1 MSTSLTYIPPDE
13 RTLDR
18 FAFAV
23 CDHLGEAYTHPDI
36 KRGLAAFLK
45 VATLAYAHQLNR
57 EVLDNDPETP

>member
-1 MSTSLTYIPPDE
+1 MTVTYVPPDD

-23 CDHLGEAYTHPDI
+23 CDHLGDDYSHPDV

-57 EVLDNDPETP
+57 EVLDNGDESP